1 MPKAEKWLKSFL
13 RRSSGRNPT
22 TFSNIHVS
30 LLALCVKSYLH
41 QISMDAIVAAYP
53 DSLSIDVQNMVK
65 EFAIKLL
72 ANVRSYLT
80 VNGRRACL
88 DALQRL

>member
-1 MPKAEKWLKSFL
+1 
-13 RRSSGRNPT
+13 
-22 TFSNIHVS
+22 
-30 LLALCVKSYLH
+30 
-41 QISMDAIVAAYP
+41 VAAYP